1 MESPI
6 LTPEVMAAL
15 PEEVA
20 AFIRWLVDE
29 NTRLRSQ
36 VAQLQADVAKLQNE
50 NAELRARL
58 NQNSSNSS
66 KPPSSDPPSKKPA
79 PKKAPSGKRSGGQ
92 PGHPKHARPTRKPTK
107 VVDQIPDT
115 CHHCGTLLMGYD
127 PNPTCRQV
135 VELPVIQ
142 PEVTEYRLH
151 RLTCLCCGTAT
162 SAVTPPAA
170 QLEYGPRL
178 QAAIALFSGEFRL
191 SKRMTEALCEGV
203 LGIEIST
210 GQICDL
216 ERQTSEILQPVV
228 KQAQDYVQERPAN
241 VDETGWRQEKKKAW
255 LWVAATRFVVVFAIH
270 LARSRAAFRNLM
282 GEHPTEVVTSDRYS
296 AYSHLPPERRQL
308 CWSHLRRDFQ
318 AMIDRNDAGKPIGE
332 DLLRLADKMLGQ
344 WKRVRDG
351 TLSRAEFSDQ
361 FLPGLR
367 TEVEATL
374 ERGSACGCAKT
385 LTVCMELLRWRQ
397 SLWTFAR
404 VPDVEPT
411 NNAAERTVR
420 HAVCW
425 RKTSYG
431 TASEAGSRFVERIL
445 TVVASCRLQA
455 RKPLDFLTQ
464 CIQAA
469 RNGSPR
475 PSLIPTAGP

>member
-1 MESPI
+1 MEQPT
-6 LTPEVMAAL
+6 LTPEVIAAL
-15 PEEVA
+15 PPEVA
-20 AFIRWLVDE
+20 AFVRWLVDE
-29 NTRLRSQ
+29 NTRIRGENT
-36 VAQLQADVAKLQNE
+36 QLKTEL
-50 NAELRARL
+50 AELRARL

-79 PKKAPSGKRSGGQ
+79 PKKEPSGKRPGGQ

-115 CHHCGTLLMGYD
+115 CDHCGTLLMGYD

-162 SAVTPPAA
+162 TAATPLEA
-170 QLEYGPRL
+170 QQEYGPRL
-178 QAAIALFSGEFRL
+178 QAALALFSGEYRL
-191 SKRMTEALCEGV
+191 SKRMNEALCEGV

-210 GQICDL
+210 GQICAL
-216 ERQTSEILQPVV
+216 ERQTSEILEPVV

-255 LWVAATRFVVVFAIH
+255 LWVAATRLVAVFAIH
-270 LARSRAAFRNLM
+270 LARSRVSFRSLM
-282 GEHPTEVVTSDRYS
+282 GEKPTEVVTSDRYS
-296 AYSHLPPERRQL
+296 AYSHLAPERRQL
-308 CWSHLRRDFQ
+308 CWAHLRRDFQ
-318 AMIDRNDAGKPIGE
+318 AMIDRHNDGKSIGE
-332 DLLRLADKMLGQ
+332 DLLRLADKMLRQ

-385 LTVCMELLRWRQ
+385 LSVCMELLRWRQ

-411 NNAAERTVR
+411 NNAAERIVR

-425 RKTSYG
+425 RKTSHG

-469 RNGSPR
+469 HYGSPR
-475 PSLIPTAGP
+475 PSLIPTAGS